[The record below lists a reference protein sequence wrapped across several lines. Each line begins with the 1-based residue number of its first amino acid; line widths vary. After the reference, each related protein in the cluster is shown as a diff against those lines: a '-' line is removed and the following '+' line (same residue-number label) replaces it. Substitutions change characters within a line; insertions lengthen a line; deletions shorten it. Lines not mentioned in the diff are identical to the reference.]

1 MKDRIGDAQS
11 SLNESFQLL
20 FGEHELLA
28 KVIEFFPYPIQ
39 IFSTDGIARM
49 INKATLEMIGI
60 RDVESHVGIYN
71 VFRDPIVRGLGCT
84 EQVRQVLEG
93 KTVYLTDFNVP
104 YQDLK
109 RHFNMEDRDIQ
120 TISSDITCFPL
131 KNADGVFEYFAAV
144 FIICLQILK
153 NVCIMHQRIQYY
165 QRNQI

>member
-1 MKDRIGDAQS
+1 
-11 SLNESFQLL
+11 
-20 FGEHELLA
+20 
-28 KVIEFFPYPIQ
+28 
-39 IFSTDGIARM
+39 M

-144 FIICLQILK
+144 FIIKKYTGEKKKLI
-153 NVCIMHQRIQYY
+153 
-165 QRNQI
+165 